1 MSLFFSWDFN
11 YGLIIL
17 TINNIRTGEM
27 FINSRILTGSQLLY
41 VIDPIFRL
49 LYNVNLRNNPD
60 INKDFWYSSR
70 ILVKEL

>member
-1 MSLFFSWDFN
+1 
-11 YGLIIL
+11 
-17 TINNIRTGEM
+17 M